1 MIKKYIF
8 PALLLLGWLSF
19 GTLSAEPVRAEKAP
33 TERPEAEKREMPP
46 PPPHMRKVSQKE
58 VQMLK
63 TLFLMSDK
71 ELARMRELITKL
83 EQLPV
88 AKRRKMAETLE
99 RAGSDNPAERE
110 KLMEEM
116 RHRFEARRKNLLER
130 YYATL
135 PEDEA
140 KAEAEAFLKMTRRE
154 QFEYMNAVR
163 EKLGLPTP
171 RRNGERPQGSVSRP
185 DTP

>member
-8 PALLLLGWLSF
+8 PALLLLGLTPF
-19 GTLSAEPVRAEKAP
+19 GMLFAEPAPEEKTPPPRAESD
-33 TERPEAEKREMPP
+33 KREMPP
-46 PPPHMRKVSQKE
+46 RMRKVSQKE

-83 EQLPV
+83 EQTPV
-88 AKRRKMAETLE
+88 AKRRKMAEALE

-135 PEDEA
+135 PEDQA
-140 KAEAEAFLKMTRRE
+140 KAEAEAFLKMSRRE
-154 QFEYMNAVR
+154 QFEYMSAVR
-163 EKLGLPTP
+163 KKLGILPP
-171 RRNGERPQGSVSRP
+171 HRNGERTPEPAPRP
-185 DTP
+185 DAP

>member
-1 MIKKYIF
+1 MTKKYIF
-8 PALLLLGWLSF
+8 PALLFLGCLSS
-19 GTLSAEPVRAEKAP
+19 GILSAEPAHEEKTP
-33 TERPEAEKREMPP
+33 PPRTETGKREMPP
-46 PPPHMRKVSQKE
+46 PPRMRKVSQKE

-71 ELARMRELITKL
+71 ELARMRELITRL
-83 EQLPV
+83 EQMPV
-88 AKRRKMAETLE
+88 AKRRKMAEALE

-135 PEDEA
+135 PEDKA
-140 KAEAEAFLKMTRRE
+140 KAEAEAFLKMSRRE

-163 EKLGLPTP
+163 KKLGLPSP
-171 RRNGERPQGSVSRP
+171 RRNGERIPEPATRP
-185 DTP
+185 DAP

>member
-8 PALLLLGWLSF
+8 PALLLGWLSF
-19 GTLSAEPVRAEKAP
+19 GTLSAEPAQPEKVPPARAEN
-33 TERPEAEKREMPP
+33 EKREMP

-83 EQLPV
+83 EQTPV
-88 AKRRKMAETLE
+88 AKRRKMAEALE

-116 RHRFEARRKNLLER
+116 RHRFESRRKNLLER

-135 PEDEA
+135 PEDKA

-154 QFEYMNAVR
+154 QFEYMNTVR

-171 RRNGERPQGSVSRP
+171 RRNGERAQSPGPRP
-185 DTP
+185 NAP